1 MEGRRKGG
9 RKGGVGGWD
18 EDEYYDDEKNIK
30 ALNINDYT
38 KKRPR
43 SNFVGLQTFGKICL
57 QVNNQAELRKSK

>member
-18 EDEYYDDEKNIK
+18 EDEDYDDEKNIK

-43 SNFVGLQTFGKICL
+43 SNFEGLQTFGKICL

>member
-18 EDEYYDDEKNIK
+18 EDEEDYDDEKNIK

-38 KKRPR
+38 KKDQDRILWVSKR
-43 SNFVGLQTFGKICL
+43 LVKFVF
-57 QVNNQAELRKSK
+57 KSITKQS